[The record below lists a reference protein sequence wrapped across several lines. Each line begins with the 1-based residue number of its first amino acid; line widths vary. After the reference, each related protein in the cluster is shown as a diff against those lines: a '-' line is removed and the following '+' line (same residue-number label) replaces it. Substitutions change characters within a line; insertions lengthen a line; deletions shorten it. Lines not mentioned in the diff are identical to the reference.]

1 MAGQQDV
8 DELFE
13 VKNAFYLGSF
23 QQCITEVQNL
33 KPSNKDVKTEAD
45 VFMYRAYI
53 SQRKY
58 GVVIDEIRSSAG
70 SELQAVK
77 MFANYLANPDRR
89 DGIVKDLDG
98 KMSSSVDITNNTFLL
113 MAASIYVHE
122 QNNDAALRVLNQS
135 ESLECAALTVQ
146 IYLKMDRVDLSKKE
160 LKRMQ
165 ELDDDA
171 TLTQIA
177 QAWFNLA
184 VGGEKLQD
192 AYYIFQELADKNT
205 STPLL
210 LNGMAA
216 AYIHQ
221 GKFDEAEG
229 VLQEALEKDSNNPE
243 TLINMVVLSQHL
255 GKAPEVS
262 NRYVSQLKDGHQSH
276 PFVKEYCAKE
286 LEFDRLAKQ
295 YVSSS

>member
-13 VKNAFYLGSF
+13 VRNAYYLGSY
-23 QQCITEVQNL
+23 QQCINEVQKL
-33 KPSNKDVKTEAD
+33 KPSSKAVNATAE
-45 VFMYRAYI
+45 VFMYLAYVA
-53 SQRKY
+53 QRKF
-58 GVVIDEIRSSAG
+58 GVVIDEVHSSSS

-89 DGIVKDLDG
+89 DSILSDLDSQ
-98 KMSSSVDITNNTFLL
+98 MSSSVDITNNTFLL
-113 MAASIYVHE
+113 MAASIYFHE
-122 QNNDAALRVLNQS
+122 QNSDAALRVLHQS

-146 IYLKMDRVDLSKKE
+146 IYLKMDRVDLAKKE
-160 LKRMQ
+160 LKHMQ
-165 ELDDDA
+165 EIDDDA

-177 QAWFNLA
+177 MAWFNLA

-216 AYIHQ
+216 AYIQQ
-221 GKFDEAEG
+221 GKYDEAEG

-243 TLINMVVLSQHL
+243 TLVNMVVLSQHL
-255 GKAPEVS
+255 GKSPEVS
-262 NRYVSQLKDGHQSH
+262 NRYISQLKDAHHSH
-276 PFVKEYCAKE
+276 PFVKEYLAKSQ
-286 LEFDRLAKQ
+286 EFDRLARQ
-295 YVSSS
+295 YVSA